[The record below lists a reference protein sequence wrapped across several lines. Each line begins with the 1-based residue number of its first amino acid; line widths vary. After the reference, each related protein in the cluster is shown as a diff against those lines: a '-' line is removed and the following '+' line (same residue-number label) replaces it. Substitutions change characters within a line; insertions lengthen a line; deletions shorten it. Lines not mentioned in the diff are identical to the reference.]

1 MILVDKRA
9 RYNTKG
15 LVIVR
20 PVEVDTGG
28 GISYLSSLCCTS
40 RSRHMNTSTKRVGPA
55 RPRSRAETLGSMFSY
70 KNSKT
75 LLNQSVWRWSL

>member
-40 RSRHMNTSTKRVGPA
+40 RHMNTSTKQVGPA
-55 RPRSRAETLGSMFSY
+55 RPRSRGKTLGSMFSH
-70 KNSKT
+70 KNDKIKT
-75 LLNQSVWRWSL
+75 LLNQSVWRWNL